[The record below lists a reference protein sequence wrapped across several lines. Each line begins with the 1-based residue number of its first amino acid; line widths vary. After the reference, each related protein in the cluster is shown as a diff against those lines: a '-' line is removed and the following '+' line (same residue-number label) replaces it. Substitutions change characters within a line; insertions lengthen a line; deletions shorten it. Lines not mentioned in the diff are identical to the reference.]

1 MEEFKEIVN
10 SIIKEEQ
17 AVEDNVSTFFEQ
29 LTEEFKGSDT
39 LKRIPKE
46 TEKLFKEMNSIK
58 KKKDKDKH
66 LVENT
71 IKITTNIVEDLFKE
85 KEKMRKIKKDLKLY
99 DLEDF
104 VRKSSKRIVDDKI
117 SIKFRREKEF
127 IYIRRDGINGY
138 FLARVKWKSKK
149 NRPINVKLG
158 HQIFLNAVDD
168 RIIYITV
175 PNKYTI
181 ALDYQTGIITGYE
194 ILK

>member
-10 SIIKEEQ
+10 SVIKEEQ

-29 LTEEFKGSDT
+29 LTKEFKGSDT